1 MAENK
6 VVRAYKRRR
15 TERLKERGIERFDS
29 VGAFRERR
37 ARRIQE
43 RMDAGIG
50 WAYGIAKENGI
61 DTTGMTPEEVFEALE
76 KIGKGPKSHGK
87 KETVQQPVRSLSNE
101 SNNHSNTNL
110 HNTNKRK
117 GKANE
122 LNNGNASRDRNESK
136 NQRNN
141 RRYVPVNEASNAEVI
156 GGYRRRN
163 NSNFRNGYGATN
175 ADPADK
181 QLPSGVTMAEHTD
194 DQGEWDEER
203 EALHSRIIDET
214 FAGVKKAS
222 GKPVTT
228 FMGGGPASGKSYV
241 VKSLS
246 EELGL
251 PGEDERILVDPDRI
265 KTGDKKKG
273 LHGLPEYDPN
283 RPGPVHEE
291 SSALAKRIT
300 QIAQENGY
308 NVLVDGTGDGSAA
321 KMKKKIRQAKEAGH
335 TVNGVYTFVPME
347 TALVRNYARDRSVD
361 DSVVVD
367 THKKITKILPEIAS
381 EFDSVKLY
389 SNAEDGKPPRLVA
402 YGGGGKGLTIVDQ
415 KLYRAFLANGDY
427 QYDAKRATYLR
438 SLPES
443 QKKTK

>member
-1 MAENK
+1 MADK
-6 VVRAYKRRR
+6 KSVREYKRRR
-15 TERLKERGIERFDS
+15 NERLNGRCHERMDS
-29 VGAFRERR
+29 VEAYRERR
-37 ARRIQE
+37 DARVKG
-43 RMDAGIG
+43 RMDAGVG
-50 WAYGIAKENGI
+50 WAYGVAKANGI
-61 DTTGMTPEEVFEALE
+61 DTTGMTPEEVFEALRE
-76 KIGKGPKSHGK
+76 KGIAGNGRGNSANAGKSKSATPKESVPKNEMSNQIGNGSNKGNSSG
-87 KETVQQPVRSLSNE
+87 SNE
-101 SNNHSNTNL
+101 T
-110 HNTNKRK
+110 
-117 GKANE
+117 
-122 LNNGNASRDRNESK
+122 
-136 NQRNN
+136 NN
-141 RRYVPVNEASNAEVI
+141 RRFIPANEASTAKEI

-163 NSNFRNGYGATN
+163 NENFRNGYGVTG

-181 QLPSGVTMAEHTD
+181 QLPSGITMAAHTD

-203 EALHSRIIDET
+203 EALHSQIIDET
-214 FAGVKKAS
+214 FSGVKKAS

-246 EELGL
+246 SELGL

-265 KTGDKKKG
+265 KTGDKKRG
-273 LHGLPEYDPN
+273 MHGLPEYDPN
-283 RPGPVHEE
+283 QPGPVHEE

-321 KMKKKIRQAKEAGH
+321 KMRKKIRQAKEAGH

-415 KLYRAFLANGDY
+415 KLYSAFLANGDY
-427 QYDAKRATYLR
+427 QYDPKRAAYLR
-438 SLPES
+438 SMPES
-443 QKKTK
+443 QKRIK